1 MGALSAFEPYAA
13 DNADP
18 ASRLRACMRLISRMP
33 TLAALA
39 YRTSMGYPLIYP
51 RVPPSLS
58 PAHRQGGYLSSSNAF
73 YSPSSPPPC
82 MFGVHPATWVCTK
95 RPRKL
100 H

>member
-51 RVPPSLS
+51 RVLLLQSLC
-58 PAHRQGGYLSSSNAF
+58 PAYWWYHLVALSVF
-73 YSPSSPPPC
+73 FPC
-82 MFGVHPATWVCTK
+82 IPMHSTPG
-95 RPRKL
+95 
-100 H
+100 

>member
-1 MGALSAFEPYAA
+1 MCAQIQKMFSLVLASLRVGQVGVVGALSAFEPYAA

-51 RVPPSLS
+51 RVP
-58 PAHRQGGYLSSSNAF
+58 HH
-73 YSPSSPPPC
+73 PPI
-82 MFGVHPATWVCTK
+82 T
-95 RPRKL
+95 
-100 H
+100 